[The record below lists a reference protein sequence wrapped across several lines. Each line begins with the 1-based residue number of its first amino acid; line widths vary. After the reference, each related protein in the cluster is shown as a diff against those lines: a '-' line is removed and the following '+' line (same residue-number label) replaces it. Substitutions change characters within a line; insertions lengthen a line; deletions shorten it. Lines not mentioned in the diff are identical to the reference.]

1 MRWSM
6 RVPSFIR
13 AGQKPLGGETRLNP
27 AGPVLALRAASSA
40 QLYRS
45 NASEGRS
52 START
57 QQNSTVSSCARTGLI
72 SGLARRCR
80 SLRDDLS
87 FFFHFI
93 DDPFGAHGNFSL
105 IAVATSV
112 TAGSCRFSG
121 WSSKYCKA
129 ISTNCPTVTPAGIQL
144 G

>member
-1 MRWSM
+1 MRSAEKASASGILIHLLKGKLRHSSVSGI
-6 RVPSFIR
+6 RV
-13 AGQKPLGGETRLNP
+13 Q
-27 AGPVLALRAASSA
+27 GPINTKER
-40 QLYRS
+40 QR
-45 NASEGRS
+45 
-52 START
+52 
-57 QQNSTVSSCARTGLI
+57 STVSNCAKIGLI
-72 SGLARRCR
+72 NGLARYAVVP
-80 SLRDDLS
+80 LRDDLS